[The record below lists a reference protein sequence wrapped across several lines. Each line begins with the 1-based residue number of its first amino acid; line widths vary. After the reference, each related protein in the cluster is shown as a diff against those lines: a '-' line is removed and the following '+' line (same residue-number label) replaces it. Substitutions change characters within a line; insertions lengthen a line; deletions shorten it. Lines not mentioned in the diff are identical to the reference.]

1 MKNYLSNCEFI
12 ISGNGN
18 ALGDVLGDNYD
29 RIREFFQTE
38 TDAFI
43 IAASLSYFG
52 MDKVTDDPTKNCI
65 SDELKNASDI
75 ETREWFHSQVCSMLE
90 IYVMDSMVTLE
101 EQSHIWWRSSNE
113 VILDAKESTSLR
125 NAEFATNRNATVCLQ
140 ATTIQQHPWR
150 IKRPHQNQR
159 TTSSTTAVSI

>member
-12 ISGNGN
+12 ISSNGN

-52 MDKVTDDPTKNCI
+52 MDKVTDGSTKNCI
-65 SDELKNASDI
+65 PDELKNASDI
-75 ETREWFHSQVCSMLE
+75 EKT
-90 IYVMDSMVTLE
+90 
-101 EQSHIWWRSSNE
+101 
-113 VILDAKESTSLR
+113 
-125 NAEFATNRNATVCLQ
+125 
-140 ATTIQQHPWR
+140 
-150 IKRPHQNQR
+150 
-159 TTSSTTAVSI
+159 